1 MRPNRGWLI
10 GLKFFRNHFRS
21 KIGHT
26 RGVAAVGYA
35 EGQGVLHP
43 VVPDAVGIVGRSGDG
58 VFLRAELARE
68 SKGDA
73 DGLARLD
80 GADGVSLELGVCAVH
95 FGADAGADH
104 HADDGIFDIVIES
117 HGDAHRQSL
126 AALDN
131 QSGTAV
137 GAEGFDDDDFGAAV
151 AAAEGRGERG
161 RHLLAPGAELG
172 GDVLLVG
179 GGHFARVAF
188 GMETAVVDP
197 PDLIGDLVEQFE
209 VVGGDENGGAGLA
222 KPFNASDGAGADE
235 CVCVRQ
241 SVVEYESGNGGK
253 LEWVEGAKIA
263 GVVVEMD
270 FSGLGSVEAGGEAEE
285 LPGTTGIFADDA
297 DESAVGSGDGKLLY
311 WGVRRF
317 AEMNG
322 HR

>member
-10 GLKFFRNHFRS
+10 GLKYFRDHFRS
-21 KIGHT
+21 KIGYA
-26 RGVAAVGYA
+26 RCVAAVGDA

-43 VVPDAVGIVGRSGDG
+43 VVPDAVGVVRRGGDG
-58 VFLRAELARE
+58 VFLWAELASE
-68 SKGDA
+68 SKGDT

-80 GADGVSLELGVCAVH
+80 GADGVSLKLGVGAVY

-117 HGDAHRQSL
+117 HSDAHRQSL

-137 GAEGFDDDDFGAAV
+137 GAEGFDGDDFGAAV
-151 AAAEGRGERG
+151 ASAEGRGERG
-161 RHLLAPGAELG
+161 GHLLAPGAELG

-179 GGHFARVAF
+179 VGHFAGVAF

-197 PDLIGDLVEQFE
+197 PDLVGDLMEQFE

-222 KPFNASDGAGADE
+222 KPFNASDGAGANE

-253 LEWVEGAKIA
+253 LEWVEGAEIA
-263 GVVVEMD
+263 GWGVEMD
-270 FSGLGSVEAGGEAEE
+270 FSGLGGVEAGGEAEE
-285 LPGTTGIFADDA
+285 LPRATGIFADDA

>member
-1 MRPNRGWLI
+1 MRPNKGWLI
-10 GLKFFRNHFRS
+10 GLKYFRDHFRS

-43 VVPDAVGIVGRSGDG
+43 VVPDAVGIVGRGGDG
-58 VFLRAELARE
+58 VFLRAELASKTE
-68 SKGDA
+68 SDTN
-73 DGLARLD
+73 GLARLD
-80 GADGVSLELGVCAVH
+80 GADGVAFELGVRAVD
-95 FGADAGADH
+95 FRADAGADH

-161 RHLLAPGAELG
+161 GNLLAPGAELG

-179 GGHFARVAF
+179 GGQFAGVAF

-222 KPFNASDGAGADE
+222 KPFNASDGASADE
-235 CVCVRQ
+235 CVRQGQ
-241 SVVEYESGNGGK
+241 SVIEYEGGDGGK
-253 LEWVEGAKIA
+253 LERVESAEIA
-263 GVVVEMD
+263 GGGVEMD
-270 FSGLGSVEAGGEAEE
+270 FAGLRGVEAGGEAEK
-285 LPGTTGIFADDA
+285 LLNAARFFADDA
-297 DESAVGSGDGKLLY
+297 DESAVGSGDGNLLY